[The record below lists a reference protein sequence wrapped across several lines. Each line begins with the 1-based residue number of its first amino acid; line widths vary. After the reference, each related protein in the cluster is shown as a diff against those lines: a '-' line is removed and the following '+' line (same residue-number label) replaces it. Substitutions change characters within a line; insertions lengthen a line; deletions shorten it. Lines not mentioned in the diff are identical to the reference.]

1 MTFSVTILGSS
12 GSYAAPDNPC
22 TGYLLRSPGATVLLD
37 CGPGTVGP
45 LQTEIDLLDLDAIVL
60 THCHPDHW
68 LELPV
73 LRNVFTYFAVR
84 TGLPVFG
91 TAETKALYDAVTIS
105 GRAVTFDWS
114 TIGPSSTLEIGDQSW
129 SFTLAD
135 HPVETLGPTVVV
147 DGKTFVFT
155 SDSGPGWNF
164 ADAAPEIDLA
174 LADASHLSAFEGR
187 SIPHMS
193 AREAAVRARD
203 AGVKRLV
210 LTHLVPGSD
219 PEAHRRSRGRLRWP
233 GRGRPTGLHL
243 HHLICPRPS
252 GVPVSTRYDGR
263 QADELRPFSFT
274 RDFTTM
280 TMGSCLVTFG
290 ETRVLCTASVEEDVP
305 RWMKGKG
312 EGWVTAEYSMLRVR
326 PPSASIASVGAQR
339 VVPRRSSDSSAGR
352 CVRSPTCG
360 RSARRRFGST
370 AMSSRPT
377 AAPARRRSVAP
388 TSLCTTH
395 ASVSC
400 KPATFRPIR

>member
-91 TAETKALYDAVTIS
+91 TAETKALNDAVTIA
-105 GRAVTFDWS
+105 GRAETFDWT

-147 DGKTFVFT
+147 DSKTFVFT
-155 SDSGPGWNF
+155 SDSGPGWDF
-164 ADAAPEIDLA
+164 TDAAPEIDLA
-174 LADASHLSAFEGR
+174 LADASHLSAFEGG

-219 PEAHRRSRGRLRWP
+219 PEAHR
-233 GRGRPTGLHL
+233 
-243 HHLICPRPS
+243 
-252 GVPVSTRYDGR
+252 
-263 QADELRPFSFT
+263 A
-274 RDFTTM
+274 
-280 TMGSCLVTFG
+280 
-290 ETRVLCTASVEEDVP
+290 
-305 RWMKGKG
+305 
-312 EGWVTAEYSMLRVR
+312 
-326 PPSASIASVGAQR
+326 
-339 VVPRRSSDSSAGR
+339 
-352 CVRSPTCG
+352 
-360 RSARRRFGST
+360 
-370 AMSSRPT
+370 
-377 AAPARRRSVAP
+377 
-388 TSLCTTH
+388 
-395 ASVSC
+395 
-400 KPATFRPIR
+400 

>member
-68 LELPV
+68 MELPV
-73 LRNVFTYFAVR
+73 LRNVFTYFAAR

-91 TAETKALYDAVTIS
+91 TAETKALNDAVTIS
-105 GRAVTFDWS
+105 GRAETFDWT

-155 SDSGPGWNF
+155 SDSGPGWDF
-164 ADAAPEIDLA
+164 TDAAPEIDLA
-174 LADASHLSAFEGR
+174 LADASHLSAFEGG

-193 AREAAVRARD
+193 AREAAVRARA

-219 PEAHRRSRGRLRWP
+219 PEAHRAEAEAAYGGPVEVALP
-233 GRGRPTGLHL
+233 GCT
-243 HHLICPRPS
+243 
-252 GVPVSTRYDGR
+252 
-263 QADELRPFSFT
+263 FT
-274 RDFTTM
+274 
-280 TMGSCLVTFG
+280 
-290 ETRVLCTASVEEDVP
+290 
-305 RWMKGKG
+305 
-312 EGWVTAEYSMLRVR
+312 
-326 PPSASIASVGAQR
+326 I
-339 VVPRRSSDSSAGR
+339 
-352 CVRSPTCG
+352 
-360 RSARRRFGST
+360 
-370 AMSSRPT
+370 
-377 AAPARRRSVAP
+377 
-388 TSLCTTH
+388 
-395 ASVSC
+395 
-400 KPATFRPIR
+400 